1 MTAPRQRASV
11 GSRTM
16 AALAGLIGLLMLAAP
31 VPAQAQMPYD
41 ARQVTVFGIIA
52 TPDSQAIDPKLEAIE
67 PQLHKLLPNHGFKL
81 LDVKSKRLQ
90 AGQAVRCNLGHGYTV
105 STTLIQPLDDESKVR
120 LKCDL
125 LLNEVVR
132 FETLVS
138 TPPNQLFFCDRILG
152 DGSHLLIGI
161 GVR

>member
-1 MTAPRQRASV
+1 
-11 GSRTM
+11 
-16 AALAGLIGLLMLAAP
+16 
-31 VPAQAQMPYD
+31 
-41 ARQVTVFGIIA
+41 
-52 TPDSQAIDPKLEAIE
+52 
-67 PQLHKLLPNHGFKL
+67 
-81 LDVKSKRLQ
+81 VKSKRLQ

-105 STTLIQPLDDESKVR
+105 STTLIQPLDDEGKVR
-120 LKCDL
+120 LKCNL

-161 GVR
+161 GAR

>member
-1 MTAPRQRASV
+1 MTDPRRPALV
-11 GSRTM
+11 GLT
-16 AALAGLIGLLMLAAP
+16 ALLAVVLGTSARGQP
-31 VPAQAQMPYD
+31 QHA

-52 TPDSQAIDPKLEAIE
+52 TPNSKVIDPKLEQIE
-67 PQLHKLLPNHGFKL
+67 FQLRKLLPDHGFKL

-90 AGQAVRCNLGHGYTV
+90 AGQAVRCDLGLGYTV
-105 STTLIQPLDDESKVR
+105 STALVLPLDGEGKVR

-138 TPPNQLFFCDRILG
+138 TPPNQLFFCDRMLD
-152 DGSHLLIGI
+152 DGSRLLIGI
-161 GVR
+161 GAR